1 MNRLINNAG
10 VQIIKSF
17 EGLEDGDPKTVLLD
31 PYLCPAN
38 VWTIGWGHVIKM
50 KTGHLIKGIENE
62 RLAKSFFPNGI
73 TVQEAE
79 ELLQKD
85 VHEFSKFVSSILP
98 RTVGLNAFSACTS
111 LAFNIGIV
119 NFKLSTL
126 TKMLVR
132 NEPLATCASQFNR
145 WVFVNK
151 KRLNGLVKRREA
163 ERKLF
168 LMKDTK

>member
-1 MNRLINNAG
+1 MTRIINEAG
-10 VQIIKSF
+10 IQIIKSF
-17 EGLEDGDPKTVLLD
+17 EGLEDGDPTTVLLD

-38 VWTIGWGHVIKM
+38 VWTIGWGHAIKT
-50 KTGHLIKGIENE
+50 KTGHLIKGVENE
-62 RLAKSFFPNGI
+62 RFAKSFFLNGI
-73 TVQEAE
+73 TVEQAEA
-79 ELLQKD
+79 LLQKD
-85 VHEFSKFVSSILP
+85 LNKFSKLVDSILP
-98 RTVGLNAFSACTS
+98 SAVGLNAFSACTS

-126 TKMLVR
+126 VKMLIR
-132 NEPLATCASQFNR
+132 NEPLAACANQFDR

-168 LMKDTK
+168 LTPDV